1 MASTIN
7 TGKKSLNSAAKEAA
21 ANSTQTI
28 TPAPVPQNTNNTN
41 PDQATA
47 LSALQK
53 ACGVANEHF
62 PMHQAA
68 EVVPMMLSVSPYV
81 MWPYP
86 VSASWGSVLAKF
98 GNSFKQ
104 GRPVLVCG
112 ADMIALDPMVYILMR
127 SKQLFC
133 TEDNSGN
140 ITGASYDAEAFKR
153 GERKEYVET
162 VILVLTDEFI
172 VPARCLFKTLKVG
185 SVYPAIGALAQCTTD
200 EWGKKG
206 PDFQATLAITEPR
219 FRFKTKVIV
228 NDVTAK
234 SSGRCNAIGS
244 AQVLPTTVSDWTR
257 LAQFWND
264 TATQDLLTECRD
276 DYDMRIAELE
286 KNMR

>member
-1 MASTIN
+1 MATIN
-7 TGKKSLNSAAKEAA
+7 TGKKSLNAAAKEAA
-21 ANSTQTI
+21 ANATQTI
-28 TPAPVPQNTNNTN
+28 TPAPVTQTAN
-41 PDQATA
+41 PDHSTA
-47 LSALQK
+47 LSALSQ
-53 ACGVANEHF
+53 ACGFAEKNF
-62 PMHQAA
+62 PMKEAA
-68 EVVPMMLSVSPYV
+68 EVVPMMMSVSPYV

-86 VSASWGSVLAKF
+86 ISSCWGNVMAKF
-98 GNSFKQ
+98 GNGFKQ
-104 GRPVLVCG
+104 GRPVLVWG
-112 ADMIALDPMVYILMR
+112 GDMIALDPMVYILMR

-133 TEDNSGN
+133 VEDSSGN
-140 ITGASYDAEAFKR
+140 PIKMSYDSEEFKK
-153 GERKEYVET
+153 GDRKEYVET
-162 VILVLTDEFI
+162 VILVITDDFI

-200 EWGKKG
+200 EWAEKG
-206 PDFQATLAITEPR
+206 PDFKATLAITEPR

-264 TATQDLLTECRD
+264 EKTQDLLTECKD
-276 DYDMRIAELE
+276 DYDMRIATLE